1 MEQGKKI
8 AIIGGDARYLP
19 LIHALNERDYID
31 IVILGFDKVEQ
42 SYTAVKHAT
51 LDHLL
56 IDDLSAIVLPITGID
71 NEGNIET
78 MFSTHTI
85 QLSEEWFLKLPKEC
99 MVFTGIAND
108 VLKNFCKKAGLQ
120 LVELMSRDDV
130 AIYNSIPTAEGAI
143 MLAIQNTDI
152 TIHSSNVFVFGFG
165 RVGETTANSFDGLG
179 AKITVVS
186 RDRRE
191 IARAF
196 ERGYQTLLLENVKD
210 QITQCDIL
218 INTIPHPVIGKEILQ
233 YLNNQALIIDLA
245 SKPGGVDFQYAKARA
260 IETIHALGLPGMVA
274 PKTAGVIIAGCIA
287 DLIQ

>member
-1 MEQGKKI
+1 
-8 AIIGGDARYLP
+8 
-19 LIHALNERDYID
+19 ALNERDYID

-120 LVELMSRDDV
+120 LVELMSR
-130 AIYNSIPTAEGAI
+130 
-143 MLAIQNTDI
+143 
-152 TIHSSNVFVFGFG
+152 
-165 RVGETTANSFDGLG
+165 
-179 AKITVVS
+179 
-186 RDRRE
+186 
-191 IARAF
+191 
-196 ERGYQTLLLENVKD
+196 
-210 QITQCDIL
+210 
-218 INTIPHPVIGKEILQ
+218 
-233 YLNNQALIIDLA
+233 
-245 SKPGGVDFQYAKARA
+245 
-260 IETIHALGLPGMVA
+260 
-274 PKTAGVIIAGCIA
+274 
-287 DLIQ
+287 